1 MIPRHVAII
10 MDGNGRWAAARGLPR
25 VFGHRTGAKIVR
37 RTVENCAHAGVEALT
52 LFAFSS
58 ENWRRPKDE
67 VEMLMGRFLEALEN
81 DVEDLHKNGIRLRFI
96 GERTQ
101 LAPELA
107 ERMQGA
113 TNYTAGNRGM
123 VLNVAIAYGGRWD
136 IEQAARSL
144 AEACVA
150 GRLQPSEISEAT
162 LSERLALAG
171 QPEPDLL
178 IRTGGEQ
185 RISNFLLWNLAY
197 SELYFCDT
205 LWPDFDQRELDRAFE
220 YYAGRQ
226 RRFGLTPAQ
235 VEAR

>member
-1 MIPRHVAII
+1 
-10 MDGNGRWAAARGLPR
+10 
-25 VFGHRTGAKIVR
+25 TGAKTVR
-37 RTVENCAHAGVEALT
+37 RTVENCARAGVQALT

-58 ENWRRPKDE
+58 ENWNRPKDE
-67 VEMLMGRFLEALEN
+67 VEMLMARFLEALEN

-107 ERMQGA
+107 ERMRTA
-113 TNYTAGNRGM
+113 TDYTANNRGM

-136 IEQAARSL
+136 IARAARSL

-150 GRLQPSEISEAT
+150 GRMQPSEISEET
-162 LSERLALAG
+162 LGVHLALSG

-185 RISNFLLWNLAY
+185 RVSNFLLWNLAY
-197 SELYFCDT
+197 SELYFSEI
-205 LWPDFDQRELDRAFE
+205 LWPDFDQRELERAFE

-226 RRFGLTPAQ
+226 RRF
-235 VEAR
+235 